1 MARISLHKHWGWLKA
16 HRTRVLLIGG
26 GVLIVGVIVFQA
38 IAFRDRLPL
47 FLQVEGQSMGGW
59 NATDAAHHLE
69 DNYANAKME
78 LYVKSANAPF
88 VTVVT
93 KDIGASANYDE
104 RAKELVTPLWL
115 RLIPS
120 SVLWSHWLVKD
131 GLPTYA
137 HDEQKMSSFVTKQF
151 GEECKVAPKNATLVV
166 KDGNLSVI
174 PSENGGECDR
184 SEVEKTLKGARADI
198 QKTVRVDVPV
208 TPIAPSVQNAQ
219 AEELQKTIEQRI
231 GDSIVLVAGGKEVGI
246 EKRTVI
252 DWLEFDAS
260 GEAIAVKISQ
270 EKSDGFF
277 KEHVAP
283 LVAVAPGVTK
293 VTTQD
298 FQETARTEGAQGRAL
313 NFEGTRVA
321 ISQYLTGDAERAEA
335 SVTAIPAKVEYTRHY
350 SDTDTG
356 LSAILKHNA
365 EDHKGILSVSM
376 IELSG
381 KKRRA
386 SYNGDARVTPAST
399 YKLFVAYSILKRT
412 ENGQLSW
419 SDQVTGGRNLE
430 QCFDD
435 MVVQS
440 DNACPEAIISRI
452 GRAQIQADVQELG
465 MKGTDFRNVNGLQS
479 TANDLAQFTAML
491 EARQL
496 PISRASQ
503 DKLIAAMRRNVY
515 RQGIPAG
522 SSGAVADKVGF
533 LDGLLHDA
541 AIVYSPSGTYALAIM
556 TDGSSWAEIAALT
569 RKIEE
574 LRG

>member
-1 MARISLHKHWGWLKA
+1 MLIIGVGML
-16 HRTRVLLIGG
+16 VLSVMI
-26 GVLIVGVIVFQA
+26 FQA
-38 IAFRDRLPL
+38 IIFRDRLPL
-47 FLQVEGQSMGGW
+47 FLKIEGQSMGGW
-59 NATDAAHHLE
+59 SAADAARHLE
-69 DNYANAKME
+69 DRYANAKME
-78 LYVKSANAPF
+78 LYVKSASAPF
-88 VTVVT
+88 VTAET
-93 KDIGASANYDE
+93 KDIGASASYDE
-104 RAKELVTPLWL
+104 RVKKSVSPLWL

-120 SVLWSHWLVKD
+120 SVLWAHWLAKD
-131 GLPTYA
+131 GSPTYT

-166 KDGNLSVI
+166 KGGTLSVVA
-174 PSENGGECDR
+174 SENGGECNR

-208 TPIAPSVQNAQ
+208 TPIAPSVQDAQ
-219 AEELQKTIEQRI
+219 AEELRKTIEQRM
-231 GDSIVLVAGGKEVGI
+231 GDAVALVASGKEVGI

-270 EKSDGFF
+270 EKSDEFF

-298 FQETARTEGAQGRAL
+298 FQEIARTEGAQGRAL
-313 NFEGTRVA
+313 NFEGTRTA

-335 SVTAIPAKVEYTRHY
+335 SVTAIPAKVEYTRSY
-350 SDTDTG
+350 SNTDAG
-356 LSAILKHNA
+356 LSALLKHSSEA
-365 EDHKGILSVSM
+365 QKGRISVS
-376 IELSG
+376 IVELSG
-381 KKRRA
+381 QRRRA
-386 SYNGDARVTPAST
+386 SHDGDVVFTAAST
-399 YKLFVAYSILKRT
+399 YKLYVAYSILKRT
-412 ENGQLSW
+412 ENGQMSW
-419 SDQVTGGRNLE
+419 GDQVVGGRNLE
-430 QCFDD
+430 KCFDD
-435 MVVQS
+435 MIVLS
-440 DNACPEAIISRI
+440 DNACPEALIKRMTH
-452 GRAQIQADVQELG
+452 AAMQADVRELG
-465 MKGTDFRNVNGLQS
+465 MKGTNFQAADS
-479 TANDLAQFTAML
+479 YKTTANDLAQFTAML

-503 DKLIAAMRRNVY
+503 DKLIAVMRRNVY

-533 LDGLLHDA
+533 LEGLLHDA
-541 AIVYSPSGTYALAIM
+541 AIVYSPRGTYALAIM
-556 TDGSSWAEIAALT
+556 TDGSSWADIAALT